1 LNGLIITE
9 INFSLS
15 LFILSH
21 CHYDKDY
28 QKIIKRICRMTIW
41 FVAAAVVLIVEL
53 FIGTVY
59 LLVVSVALAA
69 AGIMYG
75 LSGHFSAA
83 VLTAAIISAL
93 GIWLV
98 HGRLKNQLAPQALND
113 DLDIGQNVRILRHL
127 HDNIYEVA
135 YRGTHWQAQAERP
148 QDTFQT
154 ASSAVITAKN
164 GNLLIIRTLSQS
176 SS

>member
-1 LNGLIITE
+1 
-9 INFSLS
+9 
-15 LFILSH
+15 
-21 CHYDKDY
+21 
-28 QKIIKRICRMTIW
+28 MTIW

-98 HGRLKNQLAPQALND
+98 HGRLKNRSAPQVLND

-164 GNLLIIRTLSQS
+164 GNLLIIRTLSQPLWNFCSVSPSYS
-176 SS
+176 SSSLLFLVSNPLSLYRSRKFMWSND

>member
-1 LNGLIITE
+1 
-9 INFSLS
+9 
-15 LFILSH
+15 
-21 CHYDKDY
+21 
-28 QKIIKRICRMTIW
+28 MTIW

-93 GIWLV
+93 GITK
-98 HGRLKNQLAPQALND
+98 RKNP
-113 DLDIGQNVRILRHL
+113 
-127 HDNIYEVA
+127 
-135 YRGTHWQAQAERP
+135 GTR
-148 QDTFQT
+148 
-154 ASSAVITAKN
+154 SS
-164 GNLLIIRTLSQS
+164 
-176 SS
+176 

>member
-1 LNGLIITE
+1 
-9 INFSLS
+9 
-15 LFILSH
+15 
-21 CHYDKDY
+21 
-28 QKIIKRICRMTIW
+28 MTIW

-113 DLDIGQNVRILRHL
+113 DLDIGQNVHILRHL

-164 GNLLIIRTLSQS
+164 GNLLIIRTLSQPS
-176 SS
+176 S

>member
-1 LNGLIITE
+1 
-9 INFSLS
+9 
-15 LFILSH
+15 
-21 CHYDKDY
+21 
-28 QKIIKRICRMTIW
+28 MTIW

-113 DLDIGQNVRILRHL
+113 DLDIGKTSASYATYMTIFTKSPTAVHTGRHKPNVLKILFR
-127 HDNIYEVA
+127 
-135 YRGTHWQAQAERP
+135 RPQAQSLLP
-148 QDTFQT
+148 KT
-154 ASSAVITAKN
+154 VIF
-164 GNLLIIRTLSQS
+164 
-176 SS
+176 

>member
-1 LNGLIITE
+1 
-9 INFSLS
+9 
-15 LFILSH
+15 
-21 CHYDKDY
+21 
-28 QKIIKRICRMTIW
+28 MTIW

-113 DLDIGQNVRILRHL
+113 DLDTW
-127 HDNIYEVA
+127 A
-135 YRGTHWQAQAERP
+135 KRP
-148 QDTFQT
+148 HPTPP
-154 ASSAVITAKN
+154 A
-164 GNLLIIRTLSQS
+164 
-176 SS
+176 

>member
-1 LNGLIITE
+1 
-9 INFSLS
+9 
-15 LFILSH
+15 
-21 CHYDKDY
+21 
-28 QKIIKRICRMTIW
+28 MTIW

-135 YRGTHWQAQAERP
+135 YAVHTGRHKPSGLKILFRRPQAQSLLP
-148 QDTFQT
+148 KT
-154 ASSAVITAKN
+154 VIF
-164 GNLLIIRTLSQS
+164 
-176 SS
+176 

>member
-1 LNGLIITE
+1 
-9 INFSLS
+9 
-15 LFILSH
+15 
-21 CHYDKDY
+21 
-28 QKIIKRICRMTIW
+28 MTIW

-69 AGIMYG
+69 AGIIYG
-75 LSGHFSAA
+75 LSAHFSAA

-113 DLDIGQNVRILRHL
+113 DWILGKTSASYATCMTIFTKSPTAGHTGRHKPNGL
-127 HDNIYEVA
+127 KILF
-135 YRGTHWQAQAERP
+135 RRPQAQSLLP
-148 QDTFQT
+148 KT
-154 ASSAVITAKN
+154 VIF
-164 GNLLIIRTLSQS
+164 
-176 SS
+176 

>member
-1 LNGLIITE
+1 
-9 INFSLS
+9 
-15 LFILSH
+15 
-21 CHYDKDY
+21 
-28 QKIIKRICRMTIW
+28 MTIW

-98 HGRLKNQLAPQALND
+98 HGRLKNRLAPQALND
-113 DLDIGQNVRILRHL
+113 DLDIGQNVRIIRHL

-164 GNLLIIRTLSQS
+164 GNLLIIRTLSQPS
-176 SS
+176 S